1 MSWLTWRQFRV
12 QATVVFGVV
21 AVVAIVLALTG
32 PHLVSLA
39 DSYLKMCRADKNCAV
54 TTNPALTTDG
64 RLESALGVI
73 AILLPALVGI
83 FWGAPLVAHELETG
97 TYRLSWTQSVTRTR
111 WLAVRVGVMGLLS
124 VAAAGLFTLM
134 VTWWSSPID
143 RANLNPFGST
153 FGQRDIVPI
162 GYAAF
167 AFAVG
172 LTAGVLIRRT
182 VPAMAATL
190 VVFVAARET
199 ATFWLRPRLLPPAH
213 LVTPITSPDQ
223 IGFSL
228 SSSGLQVVGNT
239 QNIPNAWVLS
249 SDVVNNSGQ
258 APTAQF
264 LKSACPSLL
273 PGPSSGGPGGGG
285 LLHQSVAVQRGRAPS
300 GFREC
305 AAKLTARFHEVI
317 TYQPANRFWAI
328 QGLETAIFIVV
339 ALVLVGLSFWWVRR
353 RLS

>member
-1 MSWLTWRQFRV
+1 MSWLVWRQFRV
-12 QATVVFGVV
+12 QAAVVFGGLAVV
-21 AVVAIVLALTG
+21 AVVLVLTG
-32 PHLVSLA
+32 PHLVSIA
-39 DSYLKMCRADKNCAV
+39 DGYLKVCRADKNCAM
-54 TTNPALTTDG
+54 TPNPALTIDG
-64 RLESALGVI
+64 ALGNVLNVV

-83 FWGAPLVAHELETG
+83 FWGAPLIARELETG
-97 TYRLSWTQSVTRTR
+97 TFRLSWTQSVTRTR

-124 VAAAGLFTLM
+124 VAATGLFTLM

-143 RANLNPFGST
+143 RANLNQFGST
-153 FGQRDIVPI
+153 FGLRDIVPI

-199 ATFWLRPRLLPPAH
+199 ATFWLRSHLLPPAH
-213 LVTPITSPDQ
+213 LVAPITSPNQ

-228 SSSGLQVVGNT
+228 SSSGLQVVGNA

-249 SDVVNNSGQ
+249 SDVVNHSGH

-264 LKSACPSLL
+264 LKSACRGLL
-273 PGPSSGGPGGGG
+273 PGGSGGGPGGGG
-285 LLHQSVAVQRGRAPS
+285 ILHRSVAVPGGGPPAV
-300 GFREC
+300 FRDC
-305 AAKLTARFHEVI
+305 AAKLSARFHEVI
-317 TYQPANRFWAI
+317 TYQPANRYWAL

-339 ALVLVGLSFWWVRR
+339 GLVLVGLCFWWVRH